1 MPRNIRTSPKKT
13 PIELDPGIDR
23 DLVARVFRQ
32 HGRIHIPG
40 FLKPRS
46 AERIYRSLSEEVP
59 WQTHFN
65 LDDDRNV
72 DLHEVQVDALG
83 DAGQMLL
90 TKAIF
95 GQATHNFTFVFNN
108 YPITDATAQ
117 NMNPDLYIND
127 LEKFVN
133 SHAFLAFVRH
143 ITGMP
148 NIAKADA
155 QATLFRPGHFLTIH
169 NDLNEEKK
177 RLAAYVMNFTPEWRT
192 DWGGLLQFIDEDGHV
207 AEAYTPCFNAL
218 NIFRVPQKHAV
229 SYVTPFAAGGRYSIT
244 GWLRG

>member
-1 MPRNIRTSPKKT
+1 MHTKKRTTPRET

-40 FLKPRS
+40 FLKP
-46 AERIYRSLSEEVP
+46 AAAARIYRSLSEEVP

-65 LDDDRNV
+65 LDGNRNV
-72 DLHEVQVDALG
+72 DLHEIQVDALG

-95 GQATHNFTFVFNN
+95 GNAVNKFSFIFNN

-117 NMNPDLYIND
+117 NLNPGLYINQ
-127 LEKFVN
+127 LQKFVN
-133 SHAFLAFVRH
+133 SPAFLTFARR
-143 ITGMP
+143 ITGLD
-148 NIAKADA
+148 NITHADS
-155 QATLFRPGHFLTIH
+155 QATLFRPGHFLTLH

-177 RLAAYVMNFTPEWRT
+177 RLAAYVMNFTPEWKS

-207 AEAYTPCFNAL
+207 SEAYTPCFNAL
-218 NIFRVPQKHAV
+218 NIFKVPQKHAV
-229 SYVTPFAAGGRYSIT
+229 SYVTPFAGGGRYSIT
-244 GWLRG
+244 GWLRA